1 MYANG
6 VASTTSYNKGV
17 NNQPLA
23 IAANNGFIDT
33 GNNNSI
39 SNISS
44 SSRPGM
50 VATDTAAIAA
60 VTAAAAA
67 AAAAATTTAT
77 NSTTLGANSTSGIGA
92 DGPLV
97 APRPVPA
104 HQLNPPSW
112 LFAALP
118 LDVLFGLAAAPNHK
132 QKIINDVFLTPEEHH
147 ISPQLTPVSY
157 IEDTRMRPLVPGD
170 GLEIMDPLSDL
181 ALFAD
186 PQEAETRPEWC
197 ADEIETTSVCST
209 NTRQPSPTPTVISEH
224 NGNDDLFLS
233 AGITSSVA
241 GVVVAIT
248 DYSGDGSD
256 EMADAESCHLLSS
269 LSAHVAQSKEQYS
282 CADSETASLSGE
294 SCVDTSASMPTAV
307 RESLRPTIFEDL
319 LNNGVDWCRYCGTTE
334 GINWRPGPWGKRTLC
349 NKHGCDYKGY
359 GFASKM
365 PRLNL
370 KSFVD
375 ESLDERIRPVL
386 QTYCQ
391 ICQQDYSEC
400 DN

>member
-33 GNNNSI
+33 GSNNSI

-44 SSRPGM
+44 SSSSSSSNSSNSRPGM

-132 QKIINDVFLTPEEHH
+132 QKIINDV
-147 ISPQLTPVSY
+147 
-157 IEDTRMRPLVPGD
+157 
-170 GLEIMDPLSDL
+170 
-181 ALFAD
+181 
-186 PQEAETRPEWC
+186 
-197 ADEIETTSVCST
+197 
-209 NTRQPSPTPTVISEH
+209 
-224 NGNDDLFLS
+224 
-233 AGITSSVA
+233 
-241 GVVVAIT
+241 
-248 DYSGDGSD
+248 
-256 EMADAESCHLLSS
+256 
-269 LSAHVAQSKEQYS
+269 
-282 CADSETASLSGE
+282 
-294 SCVDTSASMPTAV
+294 
-307 RESLRPTIFEDL
+307 
-319 LNNGVDWCRYCGTTE
+319 
-334 GINWRPGPWGKRTLC
+334 
-349 NKHGCDYKGY
+349 
-359 GFASKM
+359 
-365 PRLNL
+365 
-370 KSFVD
+370 
-375 ESLDERIRPVL
+375 
-386 QTYCQ
+386 
-391 ICQQDYSEC
+391 
-400 DN
+400 